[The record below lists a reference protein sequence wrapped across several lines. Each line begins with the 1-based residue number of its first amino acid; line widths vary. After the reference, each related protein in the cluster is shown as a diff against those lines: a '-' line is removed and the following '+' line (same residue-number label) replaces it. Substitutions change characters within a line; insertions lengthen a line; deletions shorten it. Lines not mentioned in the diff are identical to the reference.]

1 MRFPTACLAA
11 LLCAAA
17 PSWAQAPAEMEIP
30 PSPVVDAASERVVD
44 MDTMVVSGVQPGP
57 GMWKVSKG
65 DHALWILGTLRPLP
79 NDITWLSHD
88 VEAVLD
94 QSQQVLEAPQVSVDA
109 KIGIVRGLM
118 LLPSAMKAGKNPDG
132 AELREVLPADLY
144 VRWAVLKLKYIGRD
158 KGIEKKRPIVAA
170 NELYERVIRKSGLGK
185 KPVISPVIEAAV
197 KRRKLKPTPTAVK
210 IVIEDPKA
218 AIKDFGEGGIDDID
232 CFRKTLS
239 RLENDLPLM
248 VDRAN
253 AWATGDLDA
262 LRRLP
267 YDDQQAACFSAFL
280 QSSAVRKRGL
290 DDLPQRVES
299 AWMTAAEA
307 ALDRNRVTFAT
318 LPISEL
324 LKADGYLGKLR
335 AKGYVVEEP

>member
-1 MRFPTACLAA
+1 MRFRMPWLAV
-11 LLCAAA
+11 LCISCITI
-17 PSWAQAPAEMEIP
+17 PSWAQTPVEISTPPA
-30 PSPVVDAASERVVD
+30 ATTGSERVVD
-44 MDTMVVSGVQPGP
+44 MDMMVVTGVQPGP

-65 DHALWILGTLRPLP
+65 DHVLWILGTLRPLP
-79 NDITWLSHD
+79 NDITWLSRD

-94 QSQQVLEAPQVSVDA
+94 QSQQVLESPHVSVDA

-118 LLPSAMKAGKNPDG
+118 LLPSAMKAGKNPGG

-144 VRWAVLKLKYIGRD
+144 ARWVVLKQKYMGRD
-158 KGIEKKRPIVAA
+158 KGIERKRPIVAA
-170 NELYERVIRKSGLGK
+170 NELYERAIRKSGLGK
-185 KPVISPVIEAAV
+185 KPVISPVIDAAV
-197 KRRKLKPTPTAVK
+197 KRRKVKPTAVTVK

-248 VDRAN
+248 VERAN
-253 AWATGDLDA
+253 AWAAGDIEA
-262 LRRLP
+262 LRQLP
-267 YDDQQAACFSAFL
+267 YEDQQAACFSAFT

-290 DDLPQRVES
+290 DNLPQRLEATWLAAAES
-299 AWMTAAEA
+299 A
-307 ALDRNRVTFAT
+307 LGRNRVTFAT

-324 LKADGYLGKLR
+324 LKPDGYLGKLH
-335 AKGYVVEEP
+335 AKGYLVEEP

>member
-1 MRFPTACLAA
+1 MRFPTTCLAA
-11 LLCAAA
+11 LLCVAV
-17 PSWAQAPAEMEIP
+17 PSRAQMPLEV
-30 PSPVVDAASERVVD
+30 PSPPVVDAASDHVVE

-65 DHALWILGTLRPLP
+65 DRALWILGTLRPLP
-79 NDITWLSHD
+79 NDIAWLSRD

-94 QSQQVLEAPQVSVDA
+94 RSQQVLEAPQVSVDA

-118 LLPSAMKAGKNPDG
+118 LLPAAMKAGKNPEG

-144 VRWAVLKLKYIGRD
+144 ARWAVLKQKYIGRD

-170 NELYERVIRKSGLGK
+170 NELYERAIRKSGLGK
-185 KPVISPVIEAAV
+185 RPMISPVIDAAI

-218 AIKDFGEGGIDDID
+218 AIQDFGEGGIDDID
-232 CFRKTLS
+232 CFRKTLG

-248 VDRAN
+248 VERAN
-253 AWATGDLDA
+253 AWAAGDIEA

-267 YDDQQAACFSAFL
+267 YDDQQAACFSAFS
-280 QSSAVRKRGL
+280 QSSVARKRGL
-290 DDLPQRVES
+290 DDLPQRMKAAWFAAAES
-299 AWMTAAEA
+299 A
-307 ALDRNRVTFAT
+307 LDKNRVTFAT

-324 LKADGYLGKLR
+324 LKADGYLGELR
-335 AKGYVVEEP
+335 AKGYLVEEP